1 MGVRV
6 PSLLPRV
13 AQKRGS
19 MKKVLKFFNDVRQ
32 ELSKVT
38 WLSRKEALTSTVMV
52 VVVVGIFSLV
62 FAAADYIIYHAV
74 RFLVNLGV

>member
-1 MGVRV
+1 
-6 PSLLPRV
+6 
-13 AQKRGS
+13 

>member
-1 MGVRV
+1 M
-6 PSLLPRV
+6 
-13 AQKRGS
+13 KR
-19 MKKVLKFFNDVRQ
+19 VLKFFTDVRQ

-62 FAAADYIIYHAV
+62 FAAADYIIYHV
-74 RFLVNLGV
+74 IQFVVNLGV

>member
-1 MGVRV
+1 
-6 PSLLPRV
+6 
-13 AQKRGS
+13 

-62 FAAADYIIYHAV
+62 FAAADYIIYSV
-74 RFLVNLGV
+74 VQFVVNLGV

>member
-1 MGVRV
+1 
-6 PSLLPRV
+6 
-13 AQKRGS
+13 

-38 WLSRKEALTSTVMV
+38 WLSRKEASTSTVMV

-62 FAAADYIIYHAV
+62 FAAADYIIYSV
-74 RFLVNLGV
+74 VQFVVNLGV